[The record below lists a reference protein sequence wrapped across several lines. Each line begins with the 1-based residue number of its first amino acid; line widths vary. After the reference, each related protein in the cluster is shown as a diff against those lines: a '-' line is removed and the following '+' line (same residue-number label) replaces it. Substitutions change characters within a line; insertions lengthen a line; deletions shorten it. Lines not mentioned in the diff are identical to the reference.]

1 MQHLDSKDGE
11 VIDVDASGSQHVE
24 KPPIPA
30 LQPLPTLTTALGAYD
45 SESSEL
51 DEGGNQSRSHSEE
64 EDNDSDTGKEDA
76 RPMTAEKTTRP
87 VERTPPRR
95 TSEESGK
102 FRRITGKSSGS
113 LRPKPD
119 ASWRS
124 DLPSDADNT
133 AAASSP
139 TVPAATPPRK
149 KKQA

>member
-1 MQHLDSKDGE
+1 MHQLGPKDGE
-11 VIDVDASGSQHVE
+11 VIDVEASGSQHVKE
-24 KPPIPA
+24 MPPIPA
-30 LQPLPTLTTALGAYD
+30 LQPLPTLTTALGVYD

-51 DEGGNQSRSHSEE
+51 DEGGDQSQSNA
-64 EDNDSDTGKEDA
+64 EDDDYDTGTEAA
-76 RPMTAEKTTRP
+76 RPMTAEKTSRP

-139 TVPAATPPRK
+139 IVPAATPPRK